1 MNNRNLLCKVERG
14 ERHGRKP
21 AEREREREELRAFER
36 KFRRHTRLLWLGS
49 EEMKV
54 LKFPDLFL

>member
-1 MNNRNLLCKVERG
+1 MNNLCVKSREERDTDG
-14 ERHGRKP
+14 SRQ
-21 AEREREREELRAFER
+21 REREKLRAFER

>member
-1 MNNRNLLCKVERG
+1 MNNLLCKVERG

-21 AEREREREELRAFER
+21 AEREREKLRAFER